1 MKKRLK
7 GSYTVEAAVMISLC
21 FILFAAAVGV
31 TYKVYK
37 NSVTYVTSRE
47 DGFDS
52 VKLFRIRETVSDI
65 LDIEGESDG
74 N

>member
-21 FILFAAAVGV
+21 FILFTAAVGV

-37 NSVTYVTSRE
+37 NSITYVTSRE